1 MLPRITFKND
11 IGFRNKK
18 KTINVMVSSYSRNMN
33 HVFLTKVI
41 YDL

>member
-1 MLPRITFKND
+1 MLPRITFIND

-18 KTINVMVSSYSRNMN
+18 SINAMVSSYSRNMN